1 MMNFIEVYPNAFPK
15 EYCETIIKRFEDMV
29 EMGQHLTQN
38 SMMKNQDDRIFF
50 DWAFHSQ
57 QNYSVDPDLC
67 SFFYKTL
74 NKYYIEQYFEKYQSL
89 SFCFQHT
96 PKGMSVQRTGP
107 RQGYHAWHCENADQS
122 SANRILAYTLYLN
135 DIEEGGETEF
145 LYQGLKI
152 KPETGK
158 LIIWPAYFTHP
169 HRGNPIYKGYK
180 YIITGWYT
188 LDH

>member
-1 MMNFIEVYPNAFPK
+1 MNFIEVYPAAFPK
-15 EYCETIIKRFEDMV
+15 AYCEIIIKRFEDMV
-29 EMGQHLTQN
+29 KMGQHQTQN
-38 SMMKNQDDRIFF
+38 SIIKNQDDRIFF

-67 SFFYKTL
+67 SFFYQTL
-74 NKYYIEQYFEKYQSL
+74 NTYYKEQYFEKYQSL
-89 SFCFQHT
+89 GFCFQHT

-107 RQGYHAWHCENADQS
+107 HQGYHAWHCENADQS

-158 LIIWPAYFTHP
+158 LVIWPAYFTHP
-169 HRGNPIYKGYK
+169 HRGNPIYTGHK
-180 YIITGWYT
+180 YIISGWFT